1 MRAVLALVVI
11 ALAVAGLLAL
21 HIEHRPAY
29 VVLHKGQALPKHY
42 IEAWSFG
49 NYTIVE
55 VKPSSATV
63 SIGPWLNT
71 TARPAVP

>member
-1 MRAVLALVVI
+1 VRAVLALVVI

-29 VVLHKGQALPKHY
+29 IVVHKGQPMPRHY

-55 VKPSSATV
+55 VEPSSTTV
-63 SIGPWLNT
+63 TLAPWS
-71 TARPAVP
+71 